1 MDYILNVSKFV
12 KEIVE
17 EILHSKQDMISL
29 NEYCISRLKCRYPAL
44 SDLEIND
51 KLDEIVEKVTFH
63 INRRNE
69 YCKNKDIT
77 PEYEFNTYP
86 PKVLFR
92 YSVRHKEPQLI
103 SYLRKQNRILLNAIN
118 DMSWQSFEYLCKHL
132 LKINGVD
139 PIKLTKV
146 NQEGIDF
153 LGLYNINNCGSSV
166 IIPKNFKIKIVGQVK
181 HYLDKIGP
189 KQVRAFDTYC
199 KDVKNEQKDIVKNF
213 PAWFTKTKI
222 PVLGIF
228 MTTSD
233 FTKAASRYTKKEWMI
248 LRNGEQ
254 IVENLIQS
262 PCSKDWVKN
271 EDGHLIFDKTLFLKF
286 FGEERKLNLFQDP
299 KMTRRL

>member
-1 MDYILNVSKFV
+1 MDCIFNVSKLV
-12 KEIVE
+12 KEIVK
-17 EILHSKQDMISL
+17 EILQSKQDTINL
-29 NEYCISRLKCRYPAL
+29 NDYCISKLKCNYPRL

-63 INRRNE
+63 INKRNE
-69 YCKNKDIT
+69 YRKNRDIT

-92 YSVRHKEPQLI
+92 YSVKHKEPQLI
-103 SYLRKQNRILLNAIN
+103 SYLRKQNKVLLKAIN

-153 LGLYNINNCGSSV
+153 LGLYNLGNYGSSV
-166 IIPKNFKIKIVGQVK
+166 IIPRNFKLKIVGQVK
-181 HYLDKIGP
+181 HYFNKIKP
-189 KQVRAFDTYC
+189 RQVRAFDTYC
-199 KDVKNEQKDIVKNF
+199 KDVKNEEKDIVKDF
-213 PAWFTKTKI
+213 PEWFTKAKI

-233 FTKAASRYTKKEWMI
+233 FTKASSRYVKKEWII

-262 PCSKDWVKN
+262 HYSKDWVKN
-271 EDGHLIFDKTLFLKF
+271 KDGHLSFDKTLFLEF
-286 FGEERKLNLFQDP
+286 FEEER
-299 KMTRRL
+299 